1 MHTCA
6 IPVRASSRQPQ
17 HCRLSSPAVAGTHF
31 SRQQLELPRLQG
43 SGRHARA
50 PVQAGARARQPPT
63 HRRALARAPRS
74 PGPCIS
80 PCRQSPRPRHHTRV
94 MDAAPPA
101 AGRSPGPGSSNRS
114 SRRRL
119 EHWRRAPHP
128 ASAHARCSCE
138 HYDGRVDFPQ
148 KRALLSCPSKAHERV
163 RVSPSGQVVTRTGAG
178 EGLKGLKSRR
188 DGRRPSRLLWRRS
201 AQQRG
206 SLPGSRGAPM
216 RAGSH
221 ADDTVCQHSASARA
235 ARGGDGCRSGD
246 GGEGRPALS
255 CAWHSFARA
264 IS

>member
-50 PVQAGARARQPPT
+50 PVQAGVRAHASRLRTAAPLLVPREAPGLASARVASPRDHGT
-63 HRRALARAPRS
+63 TRGSWMLHRPLPAGALVLAAATAAAADAWSTGAVLRIPRAP
-74 PGPCIS
+74 
-80 PCRQSPRPRHHTRV
+80 TR
-94 MDAAPPA
+94 AAPASITTA
-101 AGRSPGPGSSNRS
+101 AWISRKKETYYHA
-114 SRRRL
+114 RRR
-119 EHWRRAPHP
+119 
-128 ASAHARCSCE
+128 
-138 HYDGRVDFPQ
+138 
-148 KRALLSCPSKAHERV
+148 HERV
-163 RVSPSGQVVTRTGAG
+163 RASPASGDSYGCG

-246 GGEGRPALS
+246 RGEGRPALS

>member
-50 PVQAGARARQPPT
+50 PVQAGVRAHASRLRTAAPLLVPREAPGLASARVASPRDHGT
-63 HRRALARAPRS
+63 TRGSWMLHRPLPAGALVLAAATAAAADAWSTGAVLRIPRAPTRAAPAS
-74 PGPCIS
+74 IT
-80 PCRQSPRPRHHTRV
+80 RRPRII
-94 MDAAPPA
+94 
-101 AGRSPGPGSSNRS
+101 
-114 SRRRL
+114 SR
-119 EHWRRAPHP
+119 
-128 ASAHARCSCE
+128 
-138 HYDGRVDFPQ
+138 
-148 KRALLSCPSKAHERV
+148 KRDLLSCPSKAHERV
-163 RVSPSGQVVTRTGAG
+163 RRGKCDSSGG